1 MDIEFSFSIIV
12 ASLPVLTP
20 LFKKLSILSKWLPT
34 LRSKLTRSKRSS
46 PSTTKHSKIS
56 GPDQYQD
63 IERNALRGDQQAPSS
78 WKEAGSGQPDWDS
91 YNMDGRTVATTESDV
106 TLQDLSPE
114 GREKK
119 GDHQHHT
126 QTVDLQE
133 FVHELGA
140 RKA

>member
-34 LRSKLTRSKRSS
+34 LRSKITRSKRST
-46 PSTTKHSKIS
+46 PSTSKHSKIS

-63 IERNALRGDQQAPSS
+63 IERNALRGDQQAPSHT
-78 WKEAGSGQPDWDS
+78 WKEAGGGQRDWDS
-91 YNMDGRTVATTESDV
+91 YNMDGGTVATTESDV
-106 TLQDLSPE
+106 TLQDLSPD
-114 GREKK
+114 GRERK
-119 GDHQHHT
+119 GDYH
-126 QTVDLQE
+126 QTVGLQD
-133 FVHELGA
+133 FVHELAG